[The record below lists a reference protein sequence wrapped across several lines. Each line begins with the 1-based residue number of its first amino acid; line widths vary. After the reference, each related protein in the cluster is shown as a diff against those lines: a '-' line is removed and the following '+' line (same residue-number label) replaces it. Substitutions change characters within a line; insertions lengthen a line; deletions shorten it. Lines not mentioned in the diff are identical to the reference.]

1 MYQDT
6 GPKNTCLLFLGD
18 DDKCN
23 KDVLTGVQT
32 CPNRQVETE
41 STCWLYL
48 GDDDRHDK
56 VVLTVYKHVP
66 TDRLRQKVHAGFTLE
81 VMTGM
86 TKLSSQCT
94 NMSQQTG

>member
-48 GDDDRHDK
+48 GGDDRRDK
-56 VVLTVYKHVP
+56 DVLIGVQVC
-66 TDRLRQKVHAGFTLE
+66 DSQAGVRGE
-81 VMTGM
+81 VTE
-86 TKLSSQCT
+86 
-94 NMSQQTG
+94 